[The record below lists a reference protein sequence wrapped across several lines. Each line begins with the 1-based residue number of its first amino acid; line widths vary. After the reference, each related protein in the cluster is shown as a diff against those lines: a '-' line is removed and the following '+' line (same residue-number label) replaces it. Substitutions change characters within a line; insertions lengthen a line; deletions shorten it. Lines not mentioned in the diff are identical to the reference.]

1 MARRMTSGELG
12 WYTDDAIVVA
22 EWLLGRGAA
31 IDSAELWLAKN
42 AAVQPHIQA
51 SSGVVPYRYST
62 DTWAS
67 ETWELFVHRTLK
79 DLTGFVRRFKW
90 PANTTAISRAGGP
103 LLPHRGL
110 EKLAG
115 GRQFSVPDIA
125 LERRREISSE
135 ANVPNDRG
143 ALSES

>member
-1 MARRMTSGELG
+1 MTSGELG

-62 DTWAS
+62 DTLAS

-79 DLTGFVRRFKW
+79 DVTACLAQIQMASEHDWNQPSRRSAFASPESGKTGLRKAVFD
-90 PANTTAISRAGGP
+90 SRHSP
-103 LLPHRGL
+103 
-110 EKLAG
+110 
-115 GRQFSVPDIA
+115 
-125 LERRREISSE
+125 
-135 ANVPNDRG
+135 
-143 ALSES
+143 

>member
-1 MARRMTSGELG
+1 MTFMARRMTSGELG
-12 WYTDDAIVVA
+12 WYRDDAIVVA

-62 DTWAS
+62 DTLAS

-79 DLTGFVRRFKW
+79 DVTALVRRFKW
-90 PANTTAISRAGGP
+90 PANTTGIGRARGP
-103 LLPHRGL
+103 LCLTWVWKNWL
-110 EKLAG
+110 EEG
-115 GRQFSVPDIA
+115 SFRFPT
-125 LERRREISSE
+125 
-135 ANVPNDRG
+135 
-143 ALSES
+143 